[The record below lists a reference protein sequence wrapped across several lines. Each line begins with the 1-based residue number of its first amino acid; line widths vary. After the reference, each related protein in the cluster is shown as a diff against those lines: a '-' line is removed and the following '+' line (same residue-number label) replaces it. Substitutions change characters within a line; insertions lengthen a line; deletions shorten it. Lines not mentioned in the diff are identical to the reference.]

1 MKKELNKKIIK
12 ICEEAGTAAAAEKC
26 GELMDELDREYDAR
40 VERGMTELEAYR
52 EVSRRLDEI
61 KKLVDELPEEETEE
75 EAADRKA
82 GFKNLK
88 RIIGKISS
96 VMWLLTVP
104 VYLVGSMVTGWWK
117 ASWLIFLFAS
127 VAQTILSAVV
137 DVNNEKKD
145 RRKVLRKCRS
155 SVMWQ
160 MTVILYFV
168 LSFATNMWGVTWL
181 IFIAAVIAQVIMGKG
196 KD

>member
-1 MKKELNKKIIK
+1 
-12 ICEEAGTAAAAEKC
+12 
-26 GELMDELDREYDAR
+26 
-40 VERGMTELEAYR
+40 
-52 EVSRRLDEI
+52 
-61 KKLVDELPEEETEE
+61 
-75 EAADRKA
+75 
-82 GFKNLK
+82 
-88 RIIGKISS
+88 
-96 VMWLLTVP
+96 MWLLTVP
-104 VYLVGSMVTGWWK
+104 VYLIGSMVTGWWK
-117 ASWLIFLFAS
+117 ASWLIFLLAS

-137 DVNNEKKD
+137 DVNNEKKNP
-145 RRKVLRKCRS
+145 RRVLRKCRS